1 MNATIVEHNRCRL
14 CKSNNLIDFYSLGD
28 QFVNDFPTDTNLEN
42 KLSAPLELIK
52 CNDCDLVQLRH
63 TAPQELLYS
72 RNYWYESGINES
84 MKESLNEVV
93 KAALNEIP
101 IDSDDF
107 VLDIGANDGTLLSN
121 LKNTTTN
128 RIACEPALN
137 LTDKLRNHCE
147 FLLDDFWNIENLNRI
162 MNRNMENQVKI
173 IFAIGMFYD
182 LEDPKTFLNDIS
194 KTLHKDGIFIAQ
206 MMSLVPMLENN
217 DFMNICHEHIEYY
230 SYKSLKYLYE
240 NCGLSIYKIETN
252 EVNGGSYRIY
262 ARKSSEPSIDYHEP
276 DLDLLLENFIKSV
289 ELNKKQT
296 IEYLNLQKSNGK
308 TIHVYGAST
317 KGNVL
322 LQFYDLND
330 SIIDYAVD
338 RNPKK
343 HGKYTIGSNIKIID
357 EEASR
362 KMNPDFYLVLPY
374 SFMSEFIQREKE
386 WLLKGGNF
394 ITTTPNFE
402 IIGKDRL
409 RP

>member
-1 MNATIVEHNRCRL
+1 MSCLV
-14 CKSNNLIDFYSLGD
+14 CKSKNIALFFNLGILPLSDYFAANKSAASKA
-28 QFVNDFPTDTNLEN
+28 NCFPLKVGRCSN
-42 KLSAPLELIK
+42 
-52 CNDCDLVQLRH
+52 CGLVQNINIISADKRYVDN
-63 TAPQELLYS
+63 EYS
-72 RNYWYESGINES
+72 YISANSKFAINHWLNYC
-84 MKESLNEVV
+84 KFV
-93 KAALNEIP
+93 KKILQKPYKSKI
-101 IDSDDF
+101 
-107 VLDIGANDGTLLSN
+107 LDIGANDGTLLSN

-194 KTLHKDGIFIAQ
+194 KTLHKDG